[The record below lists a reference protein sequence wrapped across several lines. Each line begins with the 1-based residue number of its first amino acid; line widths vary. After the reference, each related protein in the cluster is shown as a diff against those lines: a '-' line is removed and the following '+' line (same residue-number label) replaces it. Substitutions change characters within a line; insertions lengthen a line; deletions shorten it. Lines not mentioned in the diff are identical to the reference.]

1 MVEVAAR
8 INREDNIQ
16 HNKKMSIQYRTLS
29 LKMSCSGRKKKRLKN
44 LDNLS
49 CLCHA
54 NDIRYIP
61 NYNARDGDEFVS
73 NNNCSEIMSSKRG
86 DRSTSL
92 DEEKS
97 SEHVLTCK
105 KYKSVSATPAVKVKT
120 SFYSSNAA
128 IFMISLIIILL
139 KHVEVINAF
148 NIDTV
153 TRVVFSQPPSTMFGF
168 SVAGHKEGNV
178 GW

>member
-1 MVEVAAR
+1 M
-8 INREDNIQ
+8 
-16 HNKKMSIQYRTLS
+16 Y
-29 LKMSCSGRKKKRLKN
+29 KRQ
-44 LDNLS
+44 
-49 CLCHA
+49 
-54 NDIRYIP
+54 
-61 NYNARDGDEFVS
+61 
-73 NNNCSEIMSSKRG
+73 
-86 DRSTSL
+86 
-92 DEEKS
+92 
-97 SEHVLTCK
+97 
-105 KYKSVSATPAVKVKT
+105 VKT